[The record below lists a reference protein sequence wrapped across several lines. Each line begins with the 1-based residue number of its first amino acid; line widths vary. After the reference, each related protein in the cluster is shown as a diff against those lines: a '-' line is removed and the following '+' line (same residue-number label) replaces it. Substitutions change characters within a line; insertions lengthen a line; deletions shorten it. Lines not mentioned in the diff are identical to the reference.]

1 MRWDYGSVYKSIR
14 KSKHLSQ
21 EQICGDYLNRT
32 TLVRF
37 EKNQT
42 IPSYELMRFLLKQV
56 DMTFEEFEYLC
67 NYYQPSQ
74 RQQLLYDIDNLRN
87 PTTKTM
93 EDLIKRCQDHL
104 KKEPNDIPIHRKCLL
119 LETVV
124 AVRKSSSITQLS
136 DEAETLSKLLWS
148 ELERYD
154 NWYHNDII
162 LVGTLLSK
170 ISSLD
175 SLEETANLLLKRLEK
190 YKDYKRIQPTILS
203 YYQSLSYFF
212 LEQRQ
217 YNKSTFF
224 ATKLMELAKQEK
236 RYDQL
241 ARAYVY
247 LGIAQNKQELI
258 DKGLQILELT
268 DEQSLLDNLQFL
280 IKQHQTEAGQKVQT
294 RFS

>member
-224 ATKLMELAKQEK
+224 ATKLMDLAKQEK

-258 DKGLQILELT
+258 NKGLHILEWT
-268 DEQSLLDNLQFL
+268 DEQTLLDNLKKL
-280 IKQHQTEAGQKVQT
+280 IKQHQTD
-294 RFS
+294 

>member
-14 KSKHLSQ
+14 KSKRLSQ
-21 EQICGDYLNRT
+21 EQVCGDFINRT

-87 PTTKTM
+87 PTTKMM
-93 EDLIKRCQDHL
+93 EDLIKRCHDHL
-104 KKEPNDIPIHRKCLL
+104 KKEPDDGPIRRKCQL

-124 AVRKSSSITQLS
+124 AIRKSTSFNQLS
-136 DEAETLSKLLWS
+136 EEAETLSKLLWS

-203 YYQSLSYFF
+203 FYQQLSLFT
-212 LEQRQ
+212 LEQKQ
-217 YNKSTFF
+217 YSKSTFF

-268 DEQSLLDNLQFL
+268 DEQALLDNLQFL
-280 IKQHQTEAGQKVQT
+280 IKQHQTD
-294 RFS
+294 

>member
-1 MRWDYGSVYKSIR
+1 MRWDYGSVYREIR

-21 EQICGDYLNRT
+21 EQICGDYINRT

-37 EKNQT
+37 EKNQN
-42 IPSYELMRFLLKQV
+42 IPSYELMHFLLKQV

-203 YYQSLSYFF
+203 FYQQLSLFT
-212 LEQRQ
+212 LEQKQ
-217 YNKSTFF
+217 YSKSTFF

-247 LGIAQNKQELI
+247 LGLAENKQGLI

-268 DEQSLLDNLQFL
+268 DEKRLVDNLKSL
-280 IKQHQTEAGQKVQT
+280 IKQHQTD
-294 RFS
+294 

>member
-1 MRWDYGSVYKSIR
+1 MRWDYGSVYREIR

-21 EQICGDYLNRT
+21 EQICGDFINRT

-74 RQQLLYDIDNLRN
+74 RQQLLYDIDNLKN
-87 PTTKTM
+87 PTTQTM
-93 EDLIKRCQDHL
+93 EDLIQRCQSHL
-104 KKEPNDIPIHRKCLL
+104 KKEPNDVPIHRRCLL

-136 DEAETLSKLLWS
+136 EEADSLSKLLWS

-175 SLEETANLLLKRLEK
+175 ALEETANLLLKRLEK

-203 YYQSLSYFF
+203 HYRSLSYFF
-212 LEQRQ
+212 LEQKQ
-217 YNKSTFF
+217 YSKSTFF

-247 LGIAQNKQELI
+247 LGLAQNKQELI

-268 DEQSLLDNLQFL
+268 DETRLIDNLKSL
-280 IKQHQTEAGQKVQT
+280 IKQHQTD
-294 RFS
+294 

>member
-14 KSKHLSQ
+14 KSKRLSQ
-21 EQICGDYLNRT
+21 EQVCGDFINRT

-42 IPSYELMRFLLKQV
+42 IPSYELMRFFLKQV

-74 RQQLLYDIDNLRN
+74 RQQLLYDIDNLRI
-87 PTTKTM
+87 PTTKM
-93 EDLIKRCQDHL
+93 MDDLINRCHDHL
-104 KKEPNDIPIHRKCLL
+104 KKEPNDVPIRRKCQL

-124 AVRKSSSITQLS
+124 AVRKSTSFNQLS
-136 DEAETLSKLLWS
+136 DEAEALSKLLWS
-148 ELERYD
+148 QLEGYD

-162 LVGTLLSK
+162 LVGTLLTK

-175 SLEETANLLLKRLEK
+175 TLEETANLLLKRLEK

-203 YYQSLSYFF
+203 HYQSLSYFF
-212 LEQRQ
+212 LEQKQ
-217 YNKSTFF
+217 YDQSTFF
-224 ATKLMELAKQEK
+224 STKLMDLAKKEK

-247 LGIAQNKQELI
+247 LGIAQNKQELME
-258 DKGLQILELT
+258 KGLQILELT
-268 DEQSLLDNLQFL
+268 DEQSLFDNLQFL
-280 IKQHQTEAGQKVQT
+280 IKQHQTD
-294 RFS
+294 

>member
-224 ATKLMELAKQEK
+224 ATKLMDLAKQEK

-247 LGIAQNKQELI
+247 LGLAENKQELI

-268 DEQSLLDNLQFL
+268 DEKGLVDNLKSL

>member
-14 KSKHLSQ
+14 KSKRLSQ

-87 PTTKTM
+87 PTTKMM
-93 EDLIKRCQDHL
+93 ENLIKRCQDHL
-104 KKEPNDIPIHRKCLL
+104 NKEPDDGPIRRKCQL

-124 AVRKSSSITQLS
+124 AIRNSTSFNQLS
-136 DEAETLSKLLWS
+136 EEAETLSKLLWS

-212 LEQRQ
+212 LEQKQ

-224 ATKLMELAKQEK
+224 ATKLMDLAKQEK

-258 DKGLQILELT
+258 DKGLHILEWT
-268 DEQSLLDNLQFL
+268 DEQTLLDNLKKL
-280 IKQHQTEAGQKVQT
+280 IKQHQTD
-294 RFS
+294 

>member
-21 EQICGDYLNRT
+21 EQICGDYLNRA
-32 TLVRF
+32 TLSRF
-37 EKNQT
+37 EKNQN

-56 DMTFEEFEYLC
+56 DMSFEEFEYLC

-124 AVRKSSSITQLS
+124 AIRKSSSITQLS

-148 ELERYD
+148 QLERYD

-170 ISSLD
+170 ISSPN

-190 YKDYKRIQPTILS
+190 YKDYKKIQPTILS
-203 YYQSLSYFF
+203 HYRSLSYFF
-212 LEQRQ
+212 LEQKQ
-217 YNKSTFF
+217 YSKSTFF
-224 ATKLMELAKQEK
+224 ATKLMDLAKQEK

-268 DEQSLLDNLQFL
+268 DEQRLVDNLKSL
-280 IKQHQTEAGQKVQT
+280 IKQHQTD
-294 RFS
+294 

>member
-1 MRWDYGSVYKSIR
+1 MRWDYGSVYREIR

-21 EQICGDYLNRT
+21 EQICGDYINRT

-37 EKNQT
+37 EKNQN

-87 PTTKTM
+87 PTTKMM
-93 EDLIKRCQDHL
+93 EDLIKRCHDHL
-104 KKEPNDIPIHRKCLL
+104 NKESDDGPIRRKCQL

-124 AVRKSSSITQLS
+124 AIRKSTSFNQLS
-136 DEAETLSKLLWS
+136 EEAENLSKLLWS
-148 ELERYD
+148 QLEGYD

-175 SLEETANLLLKRLEK
+175 TLEETANLLLKRLEK
-190 YKDYKRIQPTILS
+190 YKDYKRIQSTILS
-203 YYQSLSYFF
+203 YYQSFAYFL

-217 YNKSTFF
+217 YRKSTFF

-247 LGIAQNKQELI
+247 LRLAENKQELI

-268 DEQSLLDNLQFL
+268 DEKGLVDNLKSL
-280 IKQHQTEAGQKVQT
+280 IKQHQTD
-294 RFS
+294 

>member
-21 EQICGDYLNRT
+21 EQICGDYLNRS

-67 NYYQPSQ
+67 NYYHPSQ

-93 EDLIKRCQDHL
+93 ENLINRCHNHL
-104 KKEPNDIPIHRKCLL
+104 KKEPDDGPIRRKCQL

-124 AVRKSSSITQLS
+124 AVRNSTSFNQLS
-136 DEAETLSKLLWS
+136 EEADSFSKLLWS
-148 ELERYD
+148 ELEGYD

-162 LVGTLLSK
+162 LVGTLLPK

-175 SLEETANLLLKRLEK
+175 SLEETANLLLRRLEK
-190 YKDYKRIQPTILS
+190 YKDYKKIQPTILS
-203 YYQSLSYFF
+203 HYRSLSYFF

-217 YNKSTFF
+217 YSKATFF

-247 LGIAQNKQELI
+247 LGIAQNKQELVE
-258 DKGLQILELT
+258 KGLQILELT
-268 DEQSLLDNLQFL
+268 DEKRLVDNLQFL
-280 IKQHQTEAGQKVQT
+280 IKQHQTD
-294 RFS
+294 

>member
-21 EQICGDYLNRT
+21 EQICGDFINRT

-37 EKNQT
+37 EKNQN

-74 RQQLLYDIDNLRN
+74 RQQLLYDIDNLKN
-87 PTTKTM
+87 PTTQTM
-93 EDLIKRCQDHL
+93 EDLIQRCQSHL
-104 KKEPNDIPIHRKCLL
+104 KKEPNDVPIHRKCLL

-136 DEAETLSKLLWS
+136 EEADSLSKLLWS

-190 YKDYKRIQPTILS
+190 YKDYKKIQPTILS
-203 YYQSLSYFF
+203 HYRSLSYFF
-212 LEQRQ
+212 LEQKQ
-217 YNKSTFF
+217 YDKATFF
-224 ATKLMELAKQEK
+224 ATKLMDLAKQEK

-247 LGIAQNKQELI
+247 LGIAQNKQELVE
-258 DKGLQILELT
+258 KGLQILELT
-268 DEQSLLDNLQFL
+268 DEKRLVDNLKSL
-280 IKQHQTEAGQKVQT
+280 INQHQTD
-294 RFS
+294 

>member
-14 KSKHLSQ
+14 KSKRLSQ

-119 LETVV
+119 LKTVV

-217 YNKSTFF
+217 YSKSTFF

-247 LGIAQNKQELI
+247 LGIAQNKQELVE
-258 DKGLQILELT
+258 KGLQILELT
-268 DEQSLLDNLQFL
+268 DEKRLVDNLQFL
-280 IKQHQTEAGQKVQT
+280 IKQHQTD
-294 RFS
+294 

>member
-21 EQICGDYLNRT
+21 EQVCGDFINRT

-87 PTTKTM
+87 PTTKMM
-93 EDLIKRCQDHL
+93 EDLINRCHDHL
-104 KKEPNDIPIHRKCLL
+104 KKEPNDGPIRRKCQL

-124 AVRKSSSITQLS
+124 AVRNSTSFNQLS
-136 DEAETLSKLLWS
+136 EEAETLSKLLWS

-203 YYQSLSYFF
+203 FYQQLSLFT
-212 LEQRQ
+212 LEQKQ
-217 YNKSTFF
+217 YSKSTCF

-258 DKGLQILELT
+258 DKGLQILEWT
-268 DEQSLLDNLQFL
+268 DDQALLDNLQFL
-280 IKQHQTEAGQKVQT
+280 IKQHQTD
-294 RFS
+294 

>member
-21 EQICGDYLNRT
+21 EQICGDYLNRA
-32 TLVRF
+32 TLSRF
-37 EKNQT
+37 EKNQN

-190 YKDYKRIQPTILS
+190 YKDYKKIQPTILS
-203 YYQSLSYFF
+203 HYRSLSYFF

-217 YNKSTFF
+217 YSKSTFF

-247 LGIAQNKQELI
+247 LGLAENKQELI

-268 DEQSLLDNLQFL
+268 DEKGLVDNLQFL
-280 IKQHQTEAGQKVQT
+280 IKQHQTD
-294 RFS
+294 

>member
-21 EQICGDYLNRT
+21 EQVCGDYLNRT

-87 PTTKTM
+87 PTTKSM
-93 EDLIKRCQDHL
+93 EDLINRCQDHL

-203 YYQSLSYFF
+203 HYQSLSHFF

-217 YNKSTFF
+217 YSKSAFF
-224 ATKLMELAKQEK
+224 GTKLMDLAKQEK

-247 LGIAQNKQELI
+247 LGIAQNKQGLI

-268 DEQSLLDNLQFL
+268 DEKRLVDNLQFL
-280 IKQHQTEAGQKVQT
+280 IKQHQTD
-294 RFS
+294 

>member
-1 MRWDYGSVYKSIR
+1 MRWDYGSVYREIR

-21 EQICGDYLNRT
+21 EQICGDYLNRA
-32 TLVRF
+32 TLSRF
-37 EKNQT
+37 EKNQN

-74 RQQLLYDIDNLRN
+74 RQQLLYDIDNLKN
-87 PTTKTM
+87 PTTQTM
-93 EDLIKRCQDHL
+93 EDLIQRCQSHL
-104 KKEPNDIPIHRKCLL
+104 KKEPNDVPIHRKCLL

-136 DEAETLSKLLWS
+136 EEADSLSKLLWS

-217 YNKSTFF
+217 YSKSTFF
-224 ATKLMELAKQEK
+224 ATKLMDLAKQEK

-241 ARAYVY
+241 SRAYVY

-268 DEQSLLDNLQFL
+268 DEKRIVDNLQFL
-280 IKQHQTEAGQKVQT
+280 IKQHQTD
-294 RFS
+294 

>member
-1 MRWDYGSVYKSIR
+1 MRWDYGSVYREIR

-190 YKDYKRIQPTILS
+190 YKDYKKIQPTILS

-217 YNKSTFF
+217 YSKSTFF
-224 ATKLMELAKQEK
+224 ATKLMDLAKQEK

-268 DEQSLLDNLQFL
+268 DEKRLVDNLQFL
-280 IKQHQTEAGQKVQT
+280 IKQHQTD
-294 RFS
+294 

>member
-21 EQICGDYLNRT
+21 EQICGDYLNRA
-32 TLVRF
+32 TLSRF
-37 EKNQT
+37 EKNQN

-56 DMTFEEFEYLC
+56 DMSFEEFEYLC

-124 AVRKSSSITQLS
+124 AIRKSSSITQLS

-148 ELERYD
+148 QLEGYD

-190 YKDYKRIQPTILS
+190 YKDYKKIQPTILS
-203 YYQSLSYFF
+203 HYRSLSYFF

-217 YNKSTFF
+217 YSKSTFF
-224 ATKLMELAKQEK
+224 STKLMDLAKKEK

-247 LGIAQNKQELI
+247 LGIAQNKQELME
-258 DKGLQILELT
+258 KGLQILELT
-268 DEQSLLDNLQFL
+268 DEKRLVDNLQFL
-280 IKQHQTEAGQKVQT
+280 IKQHQTD
-294 RFS
+294 

>member
-1 MRWDYGSVYKSIR
+1 MRWDYGSVYREIR

-21 EQICGDYLNRT
+21 EQVCGDYLNRA
-32 TLVRF
+32 TLSRF
-37 EKNQT
+37 EKNQN

-74 RQQLLYDIDNLRN
+74 RQQLLYDIDNLKN
-87 PTTKTM
+87 PTTQTM
-93 EDLIKRCQDHL
+93 EDLIQRCQSHL
-104 KKEPNDIPIHRKCLL
+104 KKEPNDVPIHRRCLL

-136 DEAETLSKLLWS
+136 EEADSLSKLLWS

-175 SLEETANLLLKRLEK
+175 ALEETANLLLKRLEK

-203 YYQSLSYFF
+203 HYRSLSYFF
-212 LEQRQ
+212 LEQKQ
-217 YNKSTFF
+217 YSKSTFF

-247 LGIAQNKQELI
+247 LGLAENKQELI

-268 DEQSLLDNLQFL
+268 DEQALLDNLQFL
-280 IKQHQTEAGQKVQT
+280 IKEHQTD
-294 RFS
+294 

>member
-14 KSKHLSQ
+14 KSKRLSQ
-21 EQICGDYLNRT
+21 EQICGDYLNRA
-32 TLVRF
+32 TLSRF
-37 EKNQT
+37 EKNQN

-87 PTTKTM
+87 PTTKMM

-104 KKEPNDIPIHRKCLL
+104 EKESDDGPIRRKCQL

-124 AVRKSSSITQLS
+124 AIRNSTSFNQLS
-136 DEAETLSKLLWS
+136 EEAETLSKLLWS

-212 LEQRQ
+212 LEQKQ
-217 YNKSTFF
+217 YDKATFF
-224 ATKLMELAKQEK
+224 ATKLMDLAKQEK

-247 LGIAQNKQELI
+247 LGIAQNKQELME
-258 DKGLQILELT
+258 KGLQILELT
-268 DEQSLLDNLQFL
+268 DEKRLVDNLKSL
-280 IKQHQTEAGQKVQT
+280 IKQHQTD
-294 RFS
+294 

>member
-14 KSKHLSQ
+14 KSKRLSQ
-21 EQICGDYLNRT
+21 EQVCGDFINRT

-87 PTTKTM
+87 PTTKMM
-93 EDLIKRCQDHL
+93 EDLIKRCHDHL
-104 KKEPNDIPIHRKCLL
+104 KKEPDDGPIRRKCQL

-124 AVRKSSSITQLS
+124 AIRKSTSFNQLS
-136 DEAETLSKLLWS
+136 EEAETLSKLLWS

-154 NWYHNDII
+154 NWYHNDIL
-162 LVGTLLSK
+162 LVGTLLSH
-170 ISSLD
+170 IISLD
-175 SLEETANLLLKRLEK
+175 TLEETANLLLKRLEK

-203 YYQSLSYFF
+203 YYQSFAYFL
-212 LEQRQ
+212 LEQKQ
-217 YNKSTFF
+217 YSKSTCF

-258 DKGLQILELT
+258 DNGLQILEWT
-268 DEQSLLDNLQFL
+268 DEQALLDNLQFL
-280 IKQHQTEAGQKVQT
+280 IKQHQTD
-294 RFS
+294 

>member
-21 EQICGDYLNRT
+21 EQICGDYLNRS

-56 DMTFEEFEYLC
+56 DMSFEEFEYLC

-74 RQQLLYDIDNLRN
+74 RQQLLYDIDKLRN

-93 EDLIKRCQDHL
+93 ENLINRCQDHL

-136 DEAETLSKLLWS
+136 DEAEVLSKLLWAQ
-148 ELERYD
+148 LEGYD
-154 NWYHNDII
+154 NWYHSDII
-162 LVGTLLSK
+162 LVGTLLSH
-170 ISSLD
+170 IISLD

-203 YYQSLSYFF
+203 FYQQLSLFT
-212 LEQRQ
+212 LEQKQ
-217 YNKSTFF
+217 YSKSTFF
-224 ATKLMELAKQEK
+224 ATKLMDLAKQEK

-268 DEQSLLDNLQFL
+268 DEQALLDNLQFL
-280 IKQHQTEAGQKVQT
+280 IKQHQTD
-294 RFS
+294 

>member
-21 EQICGDYLNRT
+21 EQICGDYINRT

-224 ATKLMELAKQEK
+224 ATKLMDLAKQEK

-241 ARAYVY
+241 SRAYVY

-268 DEQSLLDNLQFL
+268 DEKRIVDNLQFL

>member
-87 PTTKTM
+87 PTTKIM
-93 EDLIKRCQDHL
+93 ENLIIRCHNHL
-104 KKEPNDIPIHRKCLL
+104 KKEPDDGPIRRKCQL

-124 AVRKSSSITQLS
+124 AIRNSTSFNQLS
-136 DEAETLSKLLWS
+136 EEAETLSKLLWS

-162 LVGTLLSK
+162 LVGTLLSH
-170 ISSLD
+170 IISLD

-217 YNKSTFF
+217 YSKSTFF
-224 ATKLMELAKQEK
+224 ATKLMDLAKQEK

-268 DEQSLLDNLQFL
+268 DEKRIVDNLQFL
-280 IKQHQTEAGQKVQT
+280 IKQHQTD
-294 RFS
+294 

>member
-224 ATKLMELAKQEK
+224 ATKLMDLAKQEK

-247 LGIAQNKQELI
+247 LGIAQNKQELVE
-258 DKGLQILELT
+258 KGLQILELT
-268 DEQSLLDNLQFL
+268 DEKRLVDNLKSL
-280 IKQHQTEAGQKVQT
+280 INQHQTD
-294 RFS
+294 

>member
-1 MRWDYGSVYKSIR
+1 MRWDYGSVYREIR

-21 EQICGDYLNRT
+21 EQICGDYINRT

-37 EKNQT
+37 EKNQN

-56 DMTFEEFEYLC
+56 DMSFEEFEYLC

-87 PTTKTM
+87 PTTKTI
-93 EDLIKRCQDHL
+93 ENLINRCQDHL
-104 KKEPNDIPIHRKCLL
+104 KKEPNDVPIHRKCLL

-136 DEAETLSKLLWS
+136 EEADNLSKLLWS

-170 ISSLD
+170 ISSPD

-217 YNKSTFF
+217 YSKSTFF
-224 ATKLMELAKQEK
+224 ATKLMDLAKQEK

-241 ARAYVY
+241 SRAYVY
-247 LGIAQNKQELI
+247 LGIAQNKQELVE
-258 DKGLQILELT
+258 KGLQILELT
-268 DEQSLLDNLQFL
+268 DEKRLVDNLKSL
-280 IKQHQTEAGQKVQT
+280 IKQHQTD
-294 RFS
+294 

>member
-1 MRWDYGSVYKSIR
+1 MRWDYGSVYREIR

-21 EQICGDYLNRT
+21 EQICGDYLNRA
-32 TLVRF
+32 TLSRF
-37 EKNQT
+37 EKNQN

-74 RQQLLYDIDNLRN
+74 RQQLLYDIDNLKN
-87 PTTKTM
+87 PTTQTM
-93 EDLIKRCQDHL
+93 EDLIQRCQSHL
-104 KKEPNDIPIHRKCLL
+104 KKEPNDVPIHRKCLL

-148 ELERYD
+148 ELERCD

-162 LVGTLLSK
+162 LVGTLLYK

-203 YYQSLSYFF
+203 FYQQLSLFT
-212 LEQRQ
+212 LEQKQ
-217 YNKSTFF
+217 YSKSTFF
-224 ATKLMELAKQEK
+224 ATKLMDLAKQEK

-268 DEQSLLDNLQFL
+268 DEKRLVDNLQFL
-280 IKQHQTEAGQKVQT
+280 IKQHQTD
-294 RFS
+294 

>member
-1 MRWDYGSVYKSIR
+1 MRWDYGSVYREIR
-14 KSKHLSQ
+14 KNKHLSQ
-21 EQICGDYLNRT
+21 EQICGDYINRT

-37 EKNQT
+37 EKNQN

-93 EDLIKRCQDHL
+93 EDLIKRCQNHL

-203 YYQSLSYFF
+203 HYQSLSYFF

-217 YNKSTFF
+217 YSKSTFF

-247 LGIAQNKQELI
+247 LGIAQNKQELVE
-258 DKGLQILELT
+258 KGLQILELT
-268 DEQSLLDNLQFL
+268 DEKRLVDNLQFL
-280 IKQHQTEAGQKVQT
+280 IKQHQTD
-294 RFS
+294 

>member
-1 MRWDYGSVYKSIR
+1 MRWDYGSVYREIR

-21 EQICGDYLNRT
+21 EQICGNYLNRA
-32 TLVRF
+32 TLSRF
-37 EKNQT
+37 EKNQN

-93 EDLIKRCQDHL
+93 EDLINRCQDHL
-104 KKEPNDIPIHRKCLL
+104 KKEPNDVPIRRKCQL

-124 AVRKSSSITQLS
+124 AVRNSTSFNQLS
-136 DEAETLSKLLWS
+136 EEAETLSKLLWS

-175 SLEETANLLLKRLEK
+175 TLEETANLLLKRLEK

-203 YYQSLSYFF
+203 FYQQLSLFT
-212 LEQRQ
+212 LEQKQ
-217 YNKSTFF
+217 YSKSTFF

-247 LGIAQNKQELI
+247 LGLAQNKQELI
-258 DKGLQILELT
+258 DKGLHILELT
-268 DEQSLLDNLQFL
+268 DEKGLVDNLKSL
-280 IKQHQTEAGQKVQT
+280 IKQHQTD
-294 RFS
+294 

>member
-21 EQICGDYLNRT
+21 EQVCGDYLNRT

-42 IPSYELMRFLLKQV
+42 VPSYEHMRFLLKQV

-67 NYYQPSQ
+67 NYYQPSE

-93 EDLIKRCQDHL
+93 EDLVKRCHDHL
-104 KKEPNDIPIHRKCLL
+104 KKEPDDGPIRRKCQL

-124 AVRKSSSITQLS
+124 ALRKSPSISKLS
-136 DEAETLSKLLWS
+136 PTAETLSKLLWS
-148 ELERYD
+148 ELERYN

-170 ISSLD
+170 ISSLET
-175 SLEETANLLLKRLEK
+175 LEETANLLLKRLEK
-190 YKDYKRIQPTILS
+190 YKDYKKIQPTILS
-203 YYQSLSYFF
+203 HYQSLSYFF
-212 LEQRQ
+212 LEQKQ
-217 YNKSTFF
+217 YDKSTFF
-224 ATKLMELAKQEK
+224 STKLINLAKQEK

-241 ARAYVY
+241 ARGYVY
-247 LGIAQNKQELI
+247 LGLAENKQELI
-258 DKGLQILELT
+258 EKGLQLLGLT
-268 DEQSLLDNLQFL
+268 DEQHLFENLKAV
-280 IKQHQTEAGQKVQT
+280 IEGHQTD
-294 RFS
+294 

>member
-14 KSKHLSQ
+14 KSKRLSQ

-87 PTTKTM
+87 PTTKMM
-93 EDLIKRCQDHL
+93 ENLIKRCQDHL
-104 KKEPNDIPIHRKCLL
+104 NKEPDDGPIRRKCQL

-124 AVRKSSSITQLS
+124 AIRNSTSFNQLS
-136 DEAETLSKLLWS
+136 EEAETLSKLLWS

-224 ATKLMELAKQEK
+224 ATKLMDLAKQEK

-247 LGIAQNKQELI
+247 LGIAQNKQGLI

-268 DEQSLLDNLQFL
+268 DEKRLVDNLHFL
-280 IKQHQTEAGQKVQT
+280 IKQHQTD
-294 RFS
+294 

>member
-21 EQICGDYLNRT
+21 EQVCGDYINRT

-224 ATKLMELAKQEK
+224 ATKLMDLAKQEK

-241 ARAYVY
+241 SRAYVY

-268 DEQSLLDNLQFL
+268 DEKRIVDNLQFL

>member
-21 EQICGDYLNRT
+21 EQICGDYINRT

-37 EKNQT
+37 EKNQN

-170 ISSLD
+170 ISSFD
-175 SLEETANLLLKRLEK
+175 TLEETANLLLKRLEK

-203 YYQSLSYFF
+203 FYQQLSLFT
-212 LEQRQ
+212 LEQKQ
-217 YNKSTFF
+217 YSQSTFF
-224 ATKLMELAKQEK
+224 ATKLMDLAKQEK

-247 LGIAQNKQELI
+247 LGIAQNKQELME
-258 DKGLQILELT
+258 KGLQILELT
-268 DEQSLLDNLQFL
+268 DEKRLVDNLKSL
-280 IKQHQTEAGQKVQT
+280 IKQHQTD
-294 RFS
+294 

>member
-21 EQICGDYLNRT
+21 EQICGDFINRT

-37 EKNQT
+37 EKNQN
-42 IPSYELMRFLLKQV
+42 IPNYELMRFLLKQV

-119 LETVV
+119 LKTVV

-217 YNKSTFF
+217 YSKSTFF

-247 LGIAQNKQELI
+247 LGIAQNKQELVE
-258 DKGLQILELT
+258 KGLQILELT
-268 DEQSLLDNLQFL
+268 DEKRLVDNLQFL
-280 IKQHQTEAGQKVQT
+280 IKQHQTD
-294 RFS
+294 

>member
-21 EQICGDYLNRT
+21 EQICGDYLNRA

-224 ATKLMELAKQEK
+224 ATKLMDLAKQEK

-247 LGIAQNKQELI
+247 LGIAQNKQELVE
-258 DKGLQILELT
+258 KGLQILELT
-268 DEQSLLDNLQFL
+268 DEKRLVDNLQFL
-280 IKQHQTEAGQKVQT
+280 IKQHQTD
-294 RFS
+294 

>member
-21 EQICGDYLNRT
+21 EQICGDFINRT

-37 EKNQT
+37 EKNQN

-190 YKDYKRIQPTILS
+190 YKDYKKIQPTILS
-203 YYQSLSYFF
+203 HYRSLSYFF
-212 LEQRQ
+212 LEQKQ
-217 YNKSTFF
+217 YDKATFF

-247 LGIAQNKQELI
+247 LGLAENKQELI

-268 DEQSLLDNLQFL
+268 DEKGLIDNLQFL
-280 IKQHQTEAGQKVQT
+280 IKQHQTD
-294 RFS
+294 